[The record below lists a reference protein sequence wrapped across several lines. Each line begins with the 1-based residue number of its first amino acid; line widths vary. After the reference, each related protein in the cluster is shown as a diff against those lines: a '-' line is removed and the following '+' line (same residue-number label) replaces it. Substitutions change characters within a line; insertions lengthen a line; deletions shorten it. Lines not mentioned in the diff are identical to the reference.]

1 VKLPENGP
9 SEPSP
14 QPGSNSTSAAKAA
27 ARPAQSKAK
36 AKVRRPHKKTGAK
49 RATAKAVI
57 KRPETKGAESKTD
70 HVIAMLRRREGASL
84 AALVKATSWQ
94 PHSVRG
100 FLAGTIRKKLK
111 LSLISEKLDGVRT
124 YRIRTGKT
132 AEKTKVA
139 RARSA

>member
-1 VKLPENGP
+1 VKLPDNAP
-9 SEPSP
+9 SELTSH
-14 QPGSNSTSAAKAA
+14 QASNSASAAKAV

-36 AKVRRPHKKTGAK
+36 AKVRPHAKTGAK
-49 RATAKAVI
+49 RATAKRVI
-57 KRPETKGAESKTD
+57 KRHQTKGVESKQD
-70 HVIAMLRRREGASL
+70 RVIAMLRRREGATL

-94 PHSVRG
+94 PHSIRG

>member
-1 VKLPENGP
+1 MKLPDNAP

-14 QPGSNSTSAAKAA
+14 QTGSTSTSAAKTVT
-27 ARPAQSKAK
+27 RPVQSKAT
-36 AKVRRPHKKTGAK
+36 ANVRRPHKKTGAK
-49 RATAKAVI
+49 RATAKPVI
-57 KRPETKGAESKTD
+57 KRHQTKGAESKQD
-70 HVIAMLRRREGASL
+70 RVIALLRRREGATL

-94 PHSVRG
+94 PHSIRG

>member
-1 VKLPENGP
+1 VKLPDNAP
-9 SEPSP
+9 SELTSH
-14 QPGSNSTSAAKAA
+14 QASNSASAAKAV

-49 RATAKAVI
+49 RATAKRVI
-57 KRPETKGAESKTD
+57 KRHQTKGVESKQD
-70 HVIAMLRRREGASL
+70 RVIAMLRRREGATL

-94 PHSVRG
+94 PHSIRG